1 MKGTSGNWQTIP
13 WSLGILVLAAG
24 AGLVVYLVLFNVL
37 RRWSSRTSTILDDSM
52 VKHTRRPL
60 KVLFP
65 LVAVW
70 LVIPI
75 LHLPGGLVLIL
86 RHLTDLGLIA
96 TLAWLG
102 IKCTFVV
109 EDLVMSHYDIT
120 ARDNLQARKVYTQ
133 VKVLKKVAI
142 TLILVLFLAS
152 ILMSFDELRK
162 LGISILA
169 SAGLAGVVL
178 GFAAQRSIATL
189 IAGIQIAI
197 TQPIR
202 LDDVVIV
209 EGEWGWIEE
218 ITLTYVVVRIWD
230 LRRLILPITYFIE
243 KPFQNWTRVE
253 ANLLGTVYLYTDYT
267 IPVQAVREE
276 LERILRG
283 SDLWDGRVWGLQVTN
298 ATQQTLE
305 LRALMSA
312 PDSST
317 AWDLRCHVREKLIE
331 FIQKNYPQ
339 SLPKVRAEVDRV
351 PMEKG

>member
-1 MKGTSGNWQTIP
+1 MKGTSGNWQTIT

-24 AGLVVYLVLFNVL
+24 AGLVVYLVLFHAL

-60 KVLFP
+60 KVLLP
-65 LVAVW
+65 LVAIRMV
-70 LVIPI
+70 VPI
-75 LHLPGGLVLIL
+75 LRLPGSLVLIL

-102 IKCTFVV
+102 IKCTSIA

-133 VKVLKKVAI
+133 VKVLKKIAV
-142 TLILVLFLAS
+142 TVILVLSLAS

-162 LGISILA
+162 LGISLLA